1 MAPTL
6 TLFDRYFGYI
16 PADEFRKAP
25 EMKYLPGLLIQQWVN
40 SKKQLEATGVLS
52 KDYVAPY
59 LEFRRKLFLSLHEA
73 GVPMVMASDSPQVF
87 NVPGFS
93 IHHEIALM
101 SEAGMSNYE
110 ILKTGS
116 VNTAEYMGMEKEWG
130 MIKKG
135 MAADFVLVEK
145 NPLEDLTTM
154 WKPIA
159 VMIQGKM
166 IDRAELQKELD
177 RIEKNH
183 LRK

>member
-1 MAPTL
+1 M
-6 TLFDRYFGYI
+6 I
-16 PADEFRKAP
+16 
-25 EMKYLPGLLIQQWVN
+25 M
-40 SKKQLEATGVLS
+40 S
-52 KDYVAPY
+52 
-59 LEFRRKLFLSLHEA
+59 
-73 GVPMVMASDSPQVF
+73 SDSPQVF

-93 IHHEIALM
+93 IHHEIKMM
-101 SEAGMSNYE
+101 SDAGMSNFE

-135 MAADFVLVEK
+135 MSADFVLVEK

-154 WKPIA
+154 QKPIA

-166 IDRAELQKELD
+166 IERAELQKELD
-177 RIEKNH
+177 RIEQNH